1 MDSSR
6 TAVEVTHFILCRNSW
21 KDKFVLK
28 WIILGC
34 LAVHW
39 NKLEKIVRILHI
51 HLHQLSH
58 LCIIHI
64 RVSGRFGY
72 NLRQGRS
79 NGNKVFVNVVHV
91 GFIFRYIKVW
101 FSSRCDRPLD
111 FRSVIPD
118 LYLCWEENP
127 TPETDFFF
135 FFIPVI
141 CMLNIVAAP
150 ASCWTPLG
158 VSQLSLQ
165 SPTHYEFHISAL
177 PNPAVLWTCT
187 GRSRSAGR
195 ILIQQFVFYLVVK

>member
-135 FFIPVI
+135 FLFP
-141 CMLNIVAAP
+141 LSA
-150 ASCWTPLG
+150 CWTLLLLLPAAEPLWG
-158 VSQLSLQ
+158 CLNSHCSPPPTMNSTFLPCQILQ
-165 SPTHYEFHISAL
+165 SYEHVQVGADQQ
-177 PNPAVLWTCT
+177 
-187 GRSRSAGR
+187 AG
-195 ILIQQFVFYLVVK
+195 F